1 MSERAAQLHAN
12 PWRGVFYITG
22 GGTELVSEMLTTP
35 GASRTVL
42 EVTVPYAHAALQ
54 SLLGRAP
61 AQSCSASTARAMA
74 MAAFQRAHALGAA
87 HDDDAHIF
95 GLACTASLA
104 TDRDKRGRHRAHIA
118 VQTDWDTHFAE
129 ISLAGDREQEE
140 HQLVEALWEVLMA
153 TLHTGEI
160 LGHPLQSVRADARWR
175 DILLGHAP
183 AIVTVPHDGGLLL
196 SGSFNPL
203 HKGHARM
210 LELAEQVTGRQ
221 GAYELSMVNPD
232 KPSLDYHEVGN
243 RLAQFDEPVWLTRLP
258 TFAEKAAYF
267 PGSVFAVGSDTIT
280 RIDAVR
286 YYTDARGRDVALAE
300 LARHGC
306 EFLVFG
312 RVEAGQFVHLDDLEL
327 SPTLRE
333 MCKAVPL
340 EMFREDISSTQLRAR
355 SSAGER

>member
-22 GGTELVSEMLTTP
+22 GGTELISEMLTTP
-35 GASRTVL
+35 GASRTVM
-42 EVTVPYAHAALQ
+42 EVTVPYAHAALT

-61 AQSCSASTARAMA
+61 EQSCSAPTARAMA

-87 HDDDAHIF
+87 EGDDAHVF

-104 TDRDKRGRHRAHIA
+104 TDREKRGRHRAHIA

-129 ISLAGDREQEE
+129 ITLAGDRAEEE
-140 HQLVEALWEVLMA
+140 HQLVEALWGVLMA
-153 TLHTGEI
+153 TLHTSEI
-160 LGHPLQSVRADARWR
+160 LEHPLETVRADAQWR

-183 AIVTVPHDGGLLL
+183 AVVTDPHDGGLLL

-203 HKGHARM
+203 HEGHARM
-210 LELAEQVTGRQ
+210 LEVAEQVTGRQ
-221 GAYELSMVNPD
+221 GAYELSMLNPD
-232 KPSLDYHEVGN
+232 KPSLDYHEVGT

-258 TFAEKAAYF
+258 TFAQKAAHF
-267 PGSVFAVGSDTIT
+267 PGTVFAVGIDTIT

-286 YYTDARGRDVALAE
+286 YYTDERGRDLAMAD

-312 RVEAGQFVHLDDLEL
+312 RVDAGQFVQLDDLEL
-327 SPTLRE
+327 SPTLRA
-333 MCKAVPL
+333 MCKAVPA
-340 EMFREDISSTQLRAR
+340 EMFREDISSTQLRAQQR
-355 SSAGER
+355 T